1 MEEIDITERDLTR
14 VNSVLRS
21 ISGLSA
27 KKILIYLYVKEIAHE
42 AGLIRDLFLPTNTV
56 KKSLQSLREKGF
68 IKKAGVCWELTPKG
82 IQVAEGILIIL
93 DAIKR
98 EEGCKS

>member
-14 VNSVLRS
+14 LNSVLRS

-56 KKSLQSLREKGF
+56 KNSLQSLQEKGF
-68 IKKAGVCWELTPKG
+68 IKKKVGACWELTPKG
-82 IQVAEGILIIL
+82 IQVTEGILTIL
-93 DAIKR
+93 DAIK
-98 EEGCKS
+98 EEGWKR